1 MKYTFVTEGTEKTV
15 EIDDAWIA
23 KQRTNLRISTKE
35 AIMMWLSDE
44 GYISDPTVEEL
55 TQKAK
60 GDGVKAKRKAP
71 KRKEDPAKRA
81 IINGVYQFLL
91 GGGIDDKL
99 MFGRTVAPIEIEN
112 PERVIN
118 FSIGNDD
125 YSLTLSKKRKQ
136 TSECESSV
144 SKYWRI
150 PFPQI

>member
-15 EIDDAWIA
+15 NIDDAWIA

-60 GDGVKAKRKAP
+60 GDGIKAGTRKRP

-81 IINGVYQFLL
+81 IINGIYHFLMS
-91 GGGIDDKL
+91 GGIDDKL
-99 MFGRTVAPIEIEN
+99 MFDRTVAPIEIEN
-112 PERVIN
+112 PERVIT

-125 YSLTLSKKRKQ
+125 YSLTLSKKRK
-136 TSECESSV
+136 
-144 SKYWRI
+144 
-150 PFPQI
+150 